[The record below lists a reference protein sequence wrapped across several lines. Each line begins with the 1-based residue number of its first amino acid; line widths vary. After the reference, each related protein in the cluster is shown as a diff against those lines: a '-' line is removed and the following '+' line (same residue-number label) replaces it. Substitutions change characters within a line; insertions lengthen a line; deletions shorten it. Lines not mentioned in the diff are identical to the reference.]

1 MADRI
6 TQRDI
11 DGALRGLNLWAGLE
25 PHEAE
30 GTAYRYGAS
39 GNGGAWII
47 GRYYVMGAYGGWQ
60 LVQVV
65 NEHGGVRA
73 VSSGY
78 VSRRELLAVIRAY
91 REGMAAGRDGDRYAV
106 ATLRASVEAAR
117 A

>member
-6 TQRDI
+6 TQKDI

-25 PHEAE
+25 PHEAD
-30 GTAYRYGAS
+30 GTAYRYRADGT
-39 GNGGAWII
+39 GAWII

-60 LVQVV
+60 LVQVI

-78 VSRRELLAVIRAY
+78 TSRRELLGIIRAY
-91 REGMAAGRDGDRYAV
+91 REGMAAGREGDRYAV
-106 ATLRASVEAAR
+106 ATLREAAR
-117 A
+117 S

>member
-25 PHEAE
+25 PHEADGAVYRHGE
-30 GTAYRYGAS
+30 GGAGAS
-39 GNGGAWII
+39 II
-47 GRYYVMGAYGGWQ
+47 GRYYAMGAYGGWQ
-60 LVQVV
+60 LVQVI

-78 VSRRELLAVIRAY
+78 TTRRELLGIIRAY
-91 REGMAAGRDGDRYAV
+91 REGMAAGREGDRYAV
-106 ATLRASVEAAR
+106 ATLRGAAR
-117 A
+117 S

>member
-6 TQRDI
+6 TQGDI

-30 GTAYRYGAS
+30 GTAYRYGE
-39 GNGGAWII
+39 GGTGAWII
-47 GRYYVMGAYGGWQ
+47 GRYYVMGAYGGYQ
-60 LVQVV
+60 LVQVI

-78 VSRRELLAVIRAY
+78 TTRRELLGIIRAY
-91 REGMAAGRDGDRYAV
+91 REGMAAGREGDRYAV
-106 ATLRASVEAAR
+106 ATLREAVR

>member
-11 DGALRGLNLWAGLE
+11 DGALRGLNLWAGLS
-25 PHEAE
+25 PDEAD
-30 GTAYRYGAS
+30 GTAYRYGEGGA
-39 GNGGAWII
+39 GAWII

-73 VSSGY
+73 VSGGY
-78 VSRRELLAVIRAY
+78 VSRRELLQIIRAY
-91 REGMAAGRDGDRYAV
+91 REGMAAGREADRYAV
-106 ATLRASVEAAR
+106 ATLREAAR

>member
-25 PHEAE
+25 PHEAD
-30 GTAYRYGAS
+30 GTAYRYGEGGA
-39 GNGGAWII
+39 GAWII

-60 LVQVV
+60 LVQVI

-73 VSSGY
+73 VSGGY

-91 REGMAAGRDGDRYAV
+91 REGMAAGREADRYAV

>member
-11 DGALRGLNLWAGLE
+11 DGALRGLNLWAGLSPE
-25 PHEAE
+25 EAT
-30 GTAYRYGAS
+30 GDVYRYGE
-39 GNGGAWII
+39 GGASVAIL
-47 GRYYVMGAYGGWQ
+47 GRYYAMGAYGGWQ

-73 VSSGY
+73 VSGGY

-91 REGMAAGRDGDRYAV
+91 REGMAAGRAGDRYAV